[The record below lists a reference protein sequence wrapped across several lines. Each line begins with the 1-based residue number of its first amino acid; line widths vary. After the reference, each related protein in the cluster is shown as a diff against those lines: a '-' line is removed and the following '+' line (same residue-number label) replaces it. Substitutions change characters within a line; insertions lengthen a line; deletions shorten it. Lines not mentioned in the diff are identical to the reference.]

1 MKQGGIQVST
11 RRRKE
16 TETTPPSSL
25 FVSRSCLS
33 SLKPTPLHLGCVA
46 C

>member
-16 TETTPPSSL
+16 IETTPPFSI
-25 FVSRSCLS
+25 FVSRPCLS
-33 SLKPTPLHLGCVA
+33 FPKPTPLHLGCVA